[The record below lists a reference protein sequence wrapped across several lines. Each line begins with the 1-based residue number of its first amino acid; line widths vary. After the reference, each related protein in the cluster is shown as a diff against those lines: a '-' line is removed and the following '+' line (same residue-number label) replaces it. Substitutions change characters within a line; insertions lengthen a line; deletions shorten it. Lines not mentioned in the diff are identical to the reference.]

1 MATNPQFPDTSAA
14 TDDSL
19 RERASDVASRAAEK
33 LSDIGRSTADAVS
46 AQRGRAASGLESA
59 ASSMHSA
66 ADHLP
71 GGEAVSGYA
80 HAAAD
85 TLSSTADYVRTA
97 DMTRLR
103 SDMEGMVNNHPGP
116 TLLAAAFVGFL
127 VGRTL
132 STRD

>member
-1 MATNPQFPDTSAA
+1 
-14 TDDSL
+14 
-19 RERASDVASRAAEK
+19 
-33 LSDIGRSTADAVS
+33 
-46 AQRGRAASGLESA
+46 
-59 ASSMHSA
+59 MHSA

-103 SDMEGMVNNHPGP
+103 SDMEGMVKNHPGP

-132 STRD
+132 SSRD